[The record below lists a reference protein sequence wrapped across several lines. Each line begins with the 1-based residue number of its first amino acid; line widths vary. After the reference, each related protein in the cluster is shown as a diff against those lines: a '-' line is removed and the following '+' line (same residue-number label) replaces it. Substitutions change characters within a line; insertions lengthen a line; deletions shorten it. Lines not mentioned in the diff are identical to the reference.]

1 MALTY
6 DQITAITK
14 KKFIPKMVDN
24 IFDSNPL
31 LKRLRAKSPMLD
43 GGERIIVPLNYAQ
56 TSANGWFSGADTLD
70 VSDNDTITAAEYLWK
85 QAFAN
90 ITITRLDELKNSG
103 DSQVLNFVKNKVK
116 ISEKTLADTLG
127 TGIYNDGSVGKE
139 IVGLRAI
146 VDSASTVG
154 GISQSDFS
162 FWQAQEDT
170 STATMSISALQTQ
183 WSNASI
189 DNDTPSVIMATRA
202 NFDRY
207 YNLLQPQQRFVDS
220 ETAKGGFSSL
230 MFNGK
235 PMIADSHCPANH
247 LFMLNE
253 SYLDLYIHRDENF
266 RFEPFVKPKDQ
277 NVKVAKVYFAG
288 ALASSNN
295 RMHAKFDSLTA

>member
-31 LKRLRAKSPMLD
+31 LKRLKANARVID

-56 TSANGWFSGADTLD
+56 HTASGWFSGADTLD
-70 VSDNDTITAAEYLWK
+70 VSDNQSITAAEYLWK
-85 QAFAN
+85 QHYAN

-103 DSQVLNFVKNKVK
+103 ESQVLNFVRNKVM
-116 ISEKTLADTLG
+116 ISEKTLADNLG
-127 TGIYNDGSVGKE
+127 TGLYNDGTVSNAF
-139 IVGLRAI
+139 VGLRAI

-154 GISQSDFS
+154 GIDQSS
-162 FWQAQEDT
+162 YSWWQGQEDT
-170 STATMSISALQTQ
+170 STTALTISALQTQ

-189 DNDTPSVIMATRA
+189 DNDTPTIIMTTRA

-220 ETAKGGFSSL
+220 EMAKGGFTSL

-235 PMIADSHCPANH
+235 PMISDSHCPANH
-247 LFMLNE
+247 IFMLNE
-253 SYLDLYIHRDENF
+253 NYLDLYIHRDENM
-266 RFEPFVKPKDQ
+266 RFEPFIKPKDQ
-277 NVKVAKVYFAG
+277 AVKVAKVFFAG
-288 ALASSNN
+288 ALTSSNN
-295 RMHAKFDSLTA
+295 RMHAKFDSISS